1 MMPNPAPQRPEPFD
15 IWYSTQAAAA
25 RFVTGLEQHISER
38 TIRREIE
45 RQPELNAAAVR
56 KFGHVFL
63 PWAVLGPWL
72 GISEP
77 PKALP
82 WRRNETVVVEPILA
96 RSEGELTRKLG
107 KTINGGETLAK

>member
-1 MMPNPAPQRPEPFD
+1 MTNEPKTGPFD
-15 IWYSTQAAAA
+15 IWYSTQAVAA
-25 RFVTGLEQHISER
+25 RFVTGLDQHISER

-45 RQPELNAAAVR
+45 RQPELKAAAVR

-63 PWAVLGPWL
+63 PWSVLSQWL

-77 PKALP
+77 PKVLP
-82 WRRNETVVVEPILA
+82 WRRNERVVEPILA

-107 KTINGGETLAK
+107 EVLNRGEALAK